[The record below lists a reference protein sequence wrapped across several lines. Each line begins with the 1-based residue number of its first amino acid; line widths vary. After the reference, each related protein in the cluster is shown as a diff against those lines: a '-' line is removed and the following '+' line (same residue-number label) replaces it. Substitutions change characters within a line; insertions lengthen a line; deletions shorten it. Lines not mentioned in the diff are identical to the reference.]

1 MKKRLSFLL
10 CIMMIATLCMP
21 IHVTANTTADTVEI
35 SYTVPVAGQ
44 TPSDIRVYTNTA
56 GFRINEVTW
65 LREDNASMGASEVF
79 QVGANYYIFARIS
92 YAARSTPQFLFNGTV
107 GSFQGSGT
115 GGGSTVAR
123 VMSPLIAIECIGIG
137 LIDFTYTNPTLGQR
151 PSDVHISSTP
161 IEGISPS
168 ISWYHGEASSS
179 PRMATG
185 EVFEVNEV
193 YFFRVEVRFNNNL
206 YRLLVNSPLTINGA
220 SARNVFSGINSG
232 TSWIGGYS
240 PLISFKAVQSGG
252 SGSVITTNP
261 GVNNP
266 SLGGLD
272 KPIIE
277 RAPTVVNAADVTI
290 PTPQAGQTPQEVVA
304 TTSTAGVDIVS
315 VAWHVGSKTGT
326 VLSASQTFSAGQTY
340 YANITLSPQTQAN
353 YTFAAGTAFTATVNG
368 TPVQD
373 YSTRNATTAQ
383 FMSSGVLL
391 APAPVDNTP
400 TSSVLQSISA
410 PTGITGIANGAAKT
424 ATALKLPNTVVMV
437 TSTGNVNANVTW
449 DTSGSSYDP
458 AKTEAQT
465 VTINGTATLPIDV
478 LNTNNVQ
485 LTVHI
490 SVTVDALPSAVLDDV
505 TVRYNANG
513 GTGTSPAVVTLASGD
528 SYTIVANPFTRE
540 GYSFTGWR
548 TSTTG
553 GTLHAPASTIS
564 VIENTMLYAQWEL
577 VGVKPEDDTPNNP
590 QTGDEQTGTPIDDTQ
605 DNTSVGDTQGN
616 TSGNDTQ
623 GNTTQGNSSGTDTQA
638 TPGNTTYPSATI
650 VFTIDSTT
658 VMKDG
663 QALAPID
670 VPAMIINGRTM
681 IPFRYFIETALDG
694 VANFDA
700 ETYTI
705 TATVR
710 GHSFVMVIDDTTI
723 YVDGKPIELP
733 QAPVI
738 VDSRTLV
745 PLRLIESIAQSV
757 GWDPLTRKATI
768 VL

>member
-1 MKKRLSFLL
+1 MKKGLSFLL
-10 CIMMIATLCMP
+10 FIMMLVTLSMP
-21 IHVTANTTADTVEI
+21 THVMANTTTDTVKI
-35 SYTVPVAGQ
+35 THTLPASGL
-44 TPSDIRVYTNTA
+44 TPSNIAVYASTA
-56 GFRINEVTW
+56 GFSISEVAW
-65 LREDNASMGASEVF
+65 HREDDSSMGASEVF
-79 QVGANYYIFARIS
+79 QVGHNYYIHVLVRCDVQGPV
-92 YAARSTPQFLFNGTV
+92 PQFLFNDAA
-107 GSFQGSGT
+107 GSLLGVTSEGN
-115 GGGSTVAR
+115 STVAR
-123 VMSPLIAIECIGIG
+123 VKSPLITIKHIGIG
-137 LIDFTYTNPTLGQR
+137 LIDFTYTVPTIGQR
-151 PSDVHISSTP
+151 PSDVRISSTP
-161 IEGISPS
+161 IEGMNPS
-168 ISWYHGEASSS
+168 IYWHHGASINS
-179 PRMATG
+179 PRMGTD
-185 EVFEVNEV
+185 EVFSVNEV
-193 YFFRVEVRFNNNL
+193 YFFRVDIR
-206 YRLLVNSPLTINGA
+206 YSTSRYTRLPNARITINGA
-220 SARNVFSGINSG
+220 NARDLFSGVSSG
-232 TSWIGGYS
+232 TAWFGGYS
-240 PLISFKAVQSGG
+240 PLISFQVEQTGG
-252 SGSVITTNP
+252 SGSGITTNP

-277 RAPTVVNAADVTI
+277 RAPIVVSAVDVTI
-290 PTPQAGQTPQEVVA
+290 PTPLAGQTPQAVAA
-304 TTSTAGVDIVS
+304 TTGTAGVDIVS
-315 VAWHVGSKTGT
+315 VEWHVGSKTGA
-326 VLSASQTFSAGQTY
+326 VLSSTQTFSAGQTY
-340 YANITLSPQTQAN
+340 YANITLSPQTQAY
-353 YTFAAGTAFTATVNG
+353 YTFTAGTAFTATVNG

-373 YSTRNATTAQ
+373 YTTRNATTAQ

-410 PTGITGIANGAAKT
+410 PTAITGIANGAAKT
-424 ATALKLPNTVVMV
+424 TSALKLPSTVVMV

-449 DTSGSSYDP
+449 DASGSSYDP

-465 VTINGTATLPIDV
+465 VTINGTATLPTDV

-490 SVTVDALPSAVLDDV
+490 SVTVDALPNAALDDV

-513 GTGTSPAVVTLASGD
+513 GTGTAPAVVTLASGD
-528 SYTIVANPFTRE
+528 SYTIVTNPFTRE
-540 GYSFTGWR
+540 GYTFSGWR
-548 TSTTG
+548 TSATG
-553 GTLHAPASTIS
+553 GTLHAPASTIR
-564 VIENTMLYAQWEL
+564 VMENTMLYAQWAFA
-577 VGVKPEDDTPNNP
+577 GVETEDETPKNP
-590 QTGDEQTGTPIDDTQ
+590 QTGDEPTGTPSDDTQ
-605 DNTSVGDTQGN
+605 GNTQGN
-616 TSGNDTQ
+616 TSGGD
-623 GNTTQGNSSGTDTQA
+623 TQGNSSGDDTQGND
-638 TPGNTTYPSATI
+638 TPAIPGDTTYPSTTI
-650 VFTIDSTT
+650 MFTIDSTI

-710 GHSFVMVIDDTTI
+710 GHTFVMVIDDTTI
-723 YVDGKPIELP
+723 TVDGKPIELS

-757 GWDPLTRKATI
+757 GWDPLRREATI